1 MIRFLDFLSYALQW
15 AYVLVF
21 FLVCHSFLS
30 LRQNMLLRVL
40 AFFVGAPIFVV
51 IVYSNDLV
59 NLLAPLAGFFLYT
72 EMFFSGR
79 FIEKLTAV
87 LVFYP
92 AVIAVNYLTNDIGS
106 RLFFGITDAPS
117 EMELGWIREMLITT
131 PPLQVGGEKRPK
143 GSVTARLKGGCCK
156 HILLAAAKKRLPH
169 FLLSEILLTVPG
181 YISLWHPL
189 LHFLS
194 LPHNILLPKMLYSI
208 YFVAPDACHI
218 SLAYS
223 SLLGIP

>member
-72 EMFFSGR
+72 E
-79 FIEKLTAV
+79 
-87 LVFYP
+87 VF
-92 AVIAVNYLTNDIGS
+92 
-106 RLFFGITDAPS
+106 FFGAFY
-117 EMELGWIREMLITT
+117 REAY
-131 PPLQVGGEKRPK
+131 GGA
-143 GSVTARLKGGCCK
+143 GILSGGD
-156 HILLAAAKKRLPH
+156 RGQ
-169 FLLSEILLTVPG
+169 LSDE
-181 YISLWHPL
+181 
-189 LHFLS
+189 
-194 LPHNILLPKMLYSI
+194 
-208 YFVAPDACHI
+208 
-218 SLAYS
+218 
-223 SLLGIP
+223 

>member
-72 EMFFSGR
+72 EVVFSGR

-106 RLFFGITDAPS
+106 RLFFGLTGAPA
-117 EMELGWIREMLITT
+117 EEGMGWIREMLITN
-131 PPLQVGGEKRPK
+131 PPPTSSGGVKNAPK
-143 GSVTARLKGGCCK
+143 GFVTDRLKGGCCK

-169 FLLSEILLTVPG
+169 FLLSEILLTVP
-181 YISLWHPL
+181 
-189 LHFLS
+189 
-194 LPHNILLPKMLYSI
+194 
-208 YFVAPDACHI
+208 
-218 SLAYS
+218 
-223 SLLGIP
+223 